1 MKVPKKDSRLW
12 HIAKKYCPK
21 RIGSPIEL
29 KPIKLSD
36 DGMYVTILVGYQ
48 QKEVVF
54 NMSQLVKFLG
64 VPSNGR
70 YEFQNLPHKGE

>member
-1 MKVPKKDSRLW
+1 MKVNKKDSRLW

-21 RIGSPIEL
+21 RVGSHIEL

-36 DGMYVTILVGYQ
+36 DGMQVTILVGWG
-48 QKEVVF
+48 QKEVAF

-64 VPSNGR
+64 VPNGGR
-70 YEFQNLPHKGE
+70 YEFQNLSHKGE